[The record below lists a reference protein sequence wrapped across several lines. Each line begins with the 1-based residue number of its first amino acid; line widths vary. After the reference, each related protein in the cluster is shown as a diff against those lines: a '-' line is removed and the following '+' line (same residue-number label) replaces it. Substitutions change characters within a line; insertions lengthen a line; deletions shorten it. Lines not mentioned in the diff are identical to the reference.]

1 MLHCSLLYPLV
12 HRYIFQKNDIIRI
25 ITSCFKNKNFKS
37 NIDTRYVSLIIKM
50 TLDNLILTR
59 TRLSLSP
66 PNYRSSLPS
75 PKPFQP
81 LPSSSSS
88 SSSSRQSGGSFL
100 YLLQSHLKVG
110 TRRGWGVTEAWKSV
124 AKSCA
129 AWSPAWSPSS
139 KGLNRSHRS
148 RRVERRRRALRPDVL
163 PGYFCEACLA
173 SNRHSRDLFIIAN
186 PLRYTEKERER
197 LIFTGKSPW
206 RVISVTFPA
215 TRGVKLA

>member
-148 RRVERRRRALRPDVL
+148 MGSSVDGGPCARMSCRDIFARP
-163 PGYFCEACLA
+163 A
-173 SNRHSRDLFIIAN
+173 SLFNRHSRDLFIIAN